1 MNISAEI
8 SRANDLFKQKKYIEA
23 GRLFETIAGEFLKLN
38 EVSQSA
44 EMKNNA
50 SVAFLMSGDSQKSFD
65 LSKDTHLIFEETE
78 DWKNYGLA
86 MGNQASALESL
97 GKKDLALDFYQIA
110 AEKLRLAGE
119 KESRA
124 YVLKRI
130 SALQIQRGEQLD
142 ALGSMTAALH
152 NLPKLSRREKILK
165 KLTDLVMKIGNR

>member
-1 MNISAEI
+1 MKINGDI
-8 SRANDLFKQKKYIEA
+8 SRANDLFKQKKYVESA
-23 GRLFETIAGEFLKLN
+23 RLFESIAGEFQELS
-38 EVSQSA
+38 EVCKSA

-50 SVAFLMSGDSQKSFD
+50 SVAYLMSGDFQKSFN

-86 MGNQASALESL
+86 MGNQASALENL
-97 GKKDLALDFYQIA
+97 GKKDLALDYYQIA
-110 AEKLRLAGE
+110 ADKLKLAGE
-119 KESRA
+119 NESRA

-130 SALQIQRGEQLD
+130 SALQIQKGDQLD

>member
-1 MNISAEI
+1 MDMNNEI
-8 SRANDLFKQKKYIEA
+8 DRAKDLFKRKKYLEA
-23 GRLFETIAGEFLKLN
+23 ARLFEIIANSFQEISEESKT
-38 EVSQSA
+38 A

-50 SVAFLMSGDSQKSFD
+50 SVAYLLADDPQKSFD
-65 LSKDTHLIFEETE
+65 LAQDTHLIFEKSQ

-86 MGNQASALESL
+86 LGNQASALENL
-97 GKKDLALDFYQIA
+97 GKKDQALEYYEIA
-110 AEKLRLAGE
+110 AEKLKISGE

-130 SALQIQRGEQLD
+130 SALQIQRGEQLE

-165 KLTDLVMKIGNR
+165 KLTDIVMKIGNS